1 MLYRDSFPG
10 AVLAAAEQAAKR
22 LPNGHADWTA
32 RRFVTLDPAPS
43 TDLDQAFAI
52 ARDGADLI
60 LDYAIAD
67 VAHFVAD
74 GDPVDAAA
82 WKRGETVYLPD
93 GKERLYPPILSEG
106 AASLLPQVDRPAVVF
121 SVRVAPSGTVRLDAA
136 TRAIIRSQAKLAYE
150 TVTEA
155 GVPDGFAELA
165 ARIEQAEDA
174 RGAERVDS
182 PEQELVADARGN
194 YALVIRPQLESEQ
207 RNASLSLAA
216 NLAIA
221 DALLA
226 HQTGLFRV
234 MPKPDERAIRRLH
247 HSAKALGLT
256 WPKEMTLAQFERTLD
271 PANPLHAAFH
281 LAVRRAGPKASYAAF
296 APGVLPWH
304 SAMAATYVHAT
315 APLRRLA
322 DRFVIEAT
330 LQVANGQAVD
340 SSLADAFQRLP
351 AVMAQ
356 ADERA
361 AQVDR
366 AVLDLAEAVMLEG
379 REGDRFSAVVTDLDE
394 RGARIQLSDPAVIAR
409 VDGKGA
415 MPGDRIQVTL
425 DAADPLQRQVRF
437 SRVE

>member
-1 MLYRDSFPG
+1 MLYRTRFP
-10 AVLAAAEQAAKR
+10 ARCSQQREQAAKR

-93 GKERLYPPILSEG
+93 GKERLSANPQRGRREPV
-106 AASLLPQVDRPAVVF
+106 AQVDRPAVVF

-155 GVPDGFAELA
+155 GVPDGFAELP

-182 PEQELVADARGN
+182 PEQELMADTSGN
-194 YALVIRPQLESEQ
+194 YALTIRPQLESEQ
-207 RNASLSLAA
+207 RNASLSLAT

-330 LQVANGQAVD
+330 LQVANGQALEFL
-340 SSLADAFQRLP
+340 SRRRLP
-351 AVMAQ
+351 APS
-356 ADERA
+356 R
-361 AQVDR
+361 R
-366 AVLDLAEAVMLEG
+366 HG
-379 REGDRFSAVVTDLDE
+379 PSRRT
-394 RGARIQLSDPAVIAR
+394 RGASRPGDDRGIGEKDAGAALAKIGDLGGEAAPSRPSSSSTRRVGIAR
-409 VDGKGA
+409 
-415 MPGDRIQVTL
+415 PIC
-425 DAADPLQRQVRF
+425 AAR
-437 SRVE
+437 SRLAP

>member
-1 MLYRDSFPG
+1 M
-10 AVLAAAEQAAKR
+10 LAAAEQAAKR

-182 PEQELVADARGN
+182 PEQELVADASGN
-194 YALVIRPQLESEQ
+194 YALVIRPQLESETAQ
-207 RNASLSLAA
+207 R
-216 NLAIA
+216 IA
-221 DALLA
+221 VARRQPGHRRRPAGPPDRPVLGDAEA
-226 HQTGLFRV
+226 
-234 MPKPDERAIRRLH
+234 
-247 HSAKALGLT
+247 
-256 WPKEMTLAQFERTLD
+256 
-271 PANPLHAAFH
+271 
-281 LAVRRAGPKASYAAF
+281 RRARHPPAPSFGESAA
-296 APGVLPWH
+296 GC
-304 SAMAATYVHAT
+304 
-315 APLRRLA
+315 R
-322 DRFVIEAT
+322 
-330 LQVANGQAVD
+330 
-340 SSLADAFQRLP
+340 
-351 AVMAQ
+351 
-356 ADERA
+356 
-361 AQVDR
+361 
-366 AVLDLAEAVMLEG
+366 G
-379 REGDRFSAVVTDLDE
+379 RKR
-394 RGARIQLSDPAVIAR
+394 
-409 VDGKGA
+409 
-415 MPGDRIQVTL
+415 
-425 DAADPLQRQVRF
+425 
-437 SRVE
+437 